1 MEKRLDVKARFARH
15 DHYLAHVRKMW
26 GFCAALESGI
36 DPGALRDALPD
47 YESRRKL
54 PLLTRDLLALGTPAA
69 DLSNLSR
76 CMTLPPCG
84 EPAAVFGCLY
94 VIEGAS
100 LGGRTL
106 LPLVERNLGLSESNG
121 AAFLASY
128 GPRVDAMWRSFGMAL
143 EVWCS
148 TPARTDLA
156 AAAASSTFDALDG
169 WLCG

>member
-1 MEKRLDVKARFARH
+1 MEKRLDVKARFARP
-15 DHYLAHVRKMW
+15 DDYLAHMRKMW
-26 GFCAALESGI
+26 GFCAPLEAGI

-69 DLSNLSR
+69 DVSHLAR
-76 CMTLPPCG
+76 CMTLPACA

-94 VIEGAS
+94 VLEGAS

-106 LPLVERNLGLSESNG
+106 LPLVERNLGFTESNG

-128 GPRVDAMWRSFGMAL
+128 GARVDAMWQTFGMAL
-143 EVWCS
+143 EGWCS
-148 TPARTDLA
+148 TPARSDLATA
-156 AAAASSTFDALDG
+156 AAASTFDALDG